1 MQLRAGRLMRF
12 TSWQPGQWPCWN
24 CSKTCVCER
33 RLKEFPKVQT
43 QRPKLVIS
51 QAPTHTFAHTVG
63 ILVTQTQQT
72 GHKATHI
79 HTQRSTMDC
88 IWNTQTTCPDK
99 FSPVSTSVPF
109 PLPIPLSTQKK
120 ISILKQFLS
129 YRSRTLPCIL

>member
-1 MQLRAGRLMRF
+1 MASNKQKVRKLLILQTWGTCKIIKVYKDSRIKKSKILKPPKLQIRFHLIYPTKYVPKILLVAGL
-12 TSWQPGQWPCWN
+12 N
-24 CSKTCVCER
+24 ECVCER

-51 QAPTHTFAHTVG
+51 QAPTHTLAHTLG

-88 IWNTQTTCPDK
+88 I
-99 FSPVSTSVPF
+99 
-109 PLPIPLSTQKK
+109 
-120 ISILKQFLS
+120 
-129 YRSRTLPCIL
+129 